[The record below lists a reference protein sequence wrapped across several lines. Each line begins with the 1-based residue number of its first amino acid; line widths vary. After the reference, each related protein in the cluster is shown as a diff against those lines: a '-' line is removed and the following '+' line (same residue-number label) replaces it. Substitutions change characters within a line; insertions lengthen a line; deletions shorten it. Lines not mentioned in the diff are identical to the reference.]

1 MEGNNMGS
9 YRIAVLPGDG
19 IGKEVT
25 RGAVEI
31 LNAIEAR
38 FGHQF
43 EFEYGLIGGAAIDQ
57 KGAPLPD
64 ETLSICRESDAVL
77 LGAVGGP
84 KWDRNPAHLRPEK
97 GLLQIRKEMN
107 LFANLRPVKFYDSL
121 MDSSPLKKEVIQG
134 VDLLIV
140 RELTGGLYFG
150 KPSGRMV
157 ENGEEKAVDTL
168 LYKKEEIKR
177 IVKAAFELAR
187 KRKKKVTSVDKANVL
202 ESSRMW
208 REIAEEVAQD
218 FPDVTLE
225 HMLVDNAAMQLIC
238 FPQQFDVVVTEN
250 MFGDILSDE
259 ASMLTGSLGML
270 PSASLSIS
278 GPSLYEPIH
287 GSAPDIAGQN
297 KANPIAA
304 ILSAAMMLRLSF
316 GLLEEA
322 DAIEKAVQQVLEA
335 GLRTADIARKGQRVV
350 STDEMVNE
358 IKATILDNE
367 AIFHIMNV
375 YA

>member
-1 MEGNNMGS
+1 MGS

-19 IGKEVT
+19 IGNEVT
-25 RGAVEI
+25 RGAIEI
-31 LNAIEAR
+31 LKTIETR

-43 EFEYGLIGGAAIDQ
+43 AFEFGLIGGAAIDQ
-57 KGAPLPD
+57 KGTPLPD
-64 ETLSICRESDAVL
+64 ETLAICRESDAVL

-121 MDSSPLKKEVIQG
+121 TDSSPLKKEVIQG

-150 KPSGRMV
+150 KPSGRIV

-168 LYKKEEIKR
+168 LYKKEEIQR
-177 IVKAAFELAR
+177 IVKTAFELAR

-208 REIAEEVAQD
+208 REITEEIAQD
-218 FPDVTLE
+218 FPDVTLD
-225 HMLVDNAAMQLIC
+225 HMLVDNAAMQLIRS
-238 FPQQFDVVVTEN
+238 PQQFDVIVTEN

-270 PSASLSIS
+270 PSASLSAS
-278 GPSLYEPIH
+278 GPSLYEPVH

-316 GLLEEA
+316 GLAKEA
-322 DAIEKAVQQVLEA
+322 DAVEKAVQQVLAA
-335 GLRTADIARKGQRVV
+335 GLRTADIAQKGHRAV
-350 STDEMVNE
+350 STEEMVNE
-358 IKATILDNE
+358 IKAVILDNE
-367 AIFHIMNV
+367 AISHIMTV